1 MEVMKRILRVIRGK
15 FNSLVQGAEDP
26 EKIMEQ
32 TFLEM
37 QSNLVE
43 LRQGVACAIA
53 SQKRTERQAFAA
65 QSQAQEWYR
74 RAQLALQQGSE
85 ILAREALT
93 KRQAYQQTST
103 ALFEQIEQ
111 QKQVL
116 GKLKQDMRS
125 LELKTAE
132 VKTKK
137 DMYIARARSA
147 QASYKLQEML
157 SGVSDNSGL
166 SALER
171 MEEKVLQIESQ
182 AEAIG
187 QLSSD
192 NLETRFA
199 GLKSIND
206 NDVDAELAAMKTQ
219 MLDQVNNTP
228 FQNSLSGQ
236 QVPTTPKTPE
246 C

>member
-1 MEVMKRILRVIRGK
+1 MEVMKRILRVIRANVNG
-15 FNSLVQGAEDP
+15 LVNGVEDP
-26 EKIMEQ
+26 EKILEQ

-37 QSNLVE
+37 QSNLVQ

-53 SQKRTERQAFAA
+53 TQKRTERQALAA
-65 QSQAQEWYR
+65 ESQAQEWYR
-74 RAQLALQQGSE
+74 RAQLALQQGNE
-85 ILAREALT
+85 VLAREALT
-93 KRQAYQQTST
+93 KRQGYQQTAT

-111 QKQVL
+111 QKQVVE
-116 GKLKQDMRS
+116 KLKQDMGR

-147 QASYKLQEML
+147 EASSKLQEML
-157 SGVSDNSGL
+157 GGISPTSSLG
-166 SALER
+166 ALER
-171 MEEKVLQIESQ
+171 MEDKVLQIEAQSAAISQ
-182 AEAIG
+182 LG
-187 QLSSD
+187 GD

-199 GLKSIND
+199 KLNSIND
-206 NDVDAELAAMKTQ
+206 MDAELAAMKTQ

-228 FQNSLSGQ
+228 PQNTLSER
-236 QVPTTPKTPE
+236 QVPTKPKTPE